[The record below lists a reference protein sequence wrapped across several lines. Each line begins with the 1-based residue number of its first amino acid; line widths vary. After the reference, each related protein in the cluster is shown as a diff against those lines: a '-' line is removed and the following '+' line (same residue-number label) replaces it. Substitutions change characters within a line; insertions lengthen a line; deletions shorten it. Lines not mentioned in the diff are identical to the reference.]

1 MFEITYN
8 GLIEFLTA
16 SLKIKNPQRDNRTN
30 DMSEE
35 GTHFQRINGYKRNKE
50 IKKISKAL
58 KSYFMMSI
66 RNSRY
71 AEMFFGYFQYF
82 FKNDLFLIKIED
94 IEGEINLRAPGNL
107 YKLMVNIFLNFRKM
121 KLIKNVQLL
130 KEFSKT

>member
-1 MFEITYN
+1 
-8 GLIEFLTA
+8 
-16 SLKIKNPQRDNRTN
+16 
-30 DMSEE
+30 
-35 GTHFQRINGYKRNKE
+35 
-50 IKKISKAL
+50 
-58 KSYFMMSI
+58 MMSI